1 MCWLSAFALDDKSK
15 ERRDIP
21 LKEVSRRSLLKEL
34 HSDCL
39 QKVNTNFA
47 KFARKLLKLFDDF
60 FKTHCAPAELTSL
73 QMGKRKPDFLCPR
86 RFLSEIP
93 NQIRCYE

>member
-15 ERRDIP
+15 ERRDSP
-21 LKEVSRRSLLKEL
+21 LKGVSRRSFLKEL

-47 KFARKLLKLFDDF
+47 KFARKFLKLFDDF
-60 FKTHCAPAELTSL
+60 FKTTALLRS
-73 QMGKRKPDFLCPR
+73 
-86 RFLSEIP
+86 
-93 NQIRCYE
+93 